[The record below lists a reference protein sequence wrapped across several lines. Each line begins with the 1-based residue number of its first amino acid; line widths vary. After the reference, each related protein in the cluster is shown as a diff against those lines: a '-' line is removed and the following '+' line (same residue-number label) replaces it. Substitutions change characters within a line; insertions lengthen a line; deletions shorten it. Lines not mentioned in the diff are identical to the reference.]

1 MGFFAY
7 MWVGLLILFL
17 VLEGSTVAL
26 VSLWF
31 AVGSLA
37 AIVAAL
43 LGHSQKQHDANEQK
57 QYAADQIH
65 RVGQVD
71 PGQLHSPGIQLLFR
85 AFRFAVSR
93 QEKIP

>member
-43 LGHSQKQHDANEQK
+43 LEASLGVQVGIFLGFSSAVQRNVIFSVRFTSMSQ
-57 QYAADQIH
+57 
-65 RVGQVD
+65 R
-71 PGQLHSPGIQLLFR
+71 
-85 AFRFAVSR
+85 
-93 QEKIP
+93 

>member
-31 AVGSLA
+31 AVGSHLSFHLA
-37 AIVAAL
+37 
-43 LGHSQKQHDANEQK
+43 
-57 QYAADQIH
+57 
-65 RVGQVD
+65 
-71 PGQLHSPGIQLLFR
+71 
-85 AFRFAVSR
+85 
-93 QEKIP
+93 